1 MRNTKISMCAAAL
14 STAMLTGCSMMGGG
28 GGGATT
34 AQNAQPD
41 GTPGVAETAGNVA
54 IQAGATQAMKSSAG
68 GVGGSIGYGLQSQSG
83 NLSRALFGKKKPAPQ
98 QQQPN
103 ANGTSSPAASS
114 SSSSGT
120 ISTK

>member
-1 MRNTKISMCAAAL
+1 MRITKISMCAAAL
-14 STAMLTGCSMMGGG
+14 GAAMLTGCSMMGGG
-28 GGGATT
+28 SGGATT

-41 GTPGVAETAGNVA
+41 ATPGVAETAGNVA

-68 GVGGSIGYGLQSQSG
+68 GVGGSIGYGLQSQSS
-83 NLSRALFGKKKPAPQ
+83 NLSRALFGKKKAAP

-103 ANGTSSPAASS
+103 ANGTPPSAESS

>member
-1 MRNTKISMCAAAL
+1 MRITKISMCAAAL
-14 STAMLTGCSMMGGG
+14 GAAMLTGCSMMGGG
-28 GGGATT
+28 SGGATT
-34 AQNAQPD
+34 AQPD
-41 GTPGVAETAGNVA
+41 ATPGVAETAGNVA

-68 GVGGSIGYGLQSQSG
+68 GVGGSIGYGLQSQSS
-83 NLSRALFGKKKPAPQ
+83 NLSRALFGKKKAAP

-103 ANGTSSPAASS
+103 ANGTPPSAESS

>member
-1 MRNTKISMCAAAL
+1 MRITKISMCAAAL
-14 STAMLTGCSMMGGG
+14 SAAMLTGCSMMGGG

-83 NLSRALFGKKKPAPQ
+83 NLSRALFGKKKQPAP
-98 QQQPN
+98 QQPN
-103 ANGTSSPAASS
+103 ANGTPSAAS